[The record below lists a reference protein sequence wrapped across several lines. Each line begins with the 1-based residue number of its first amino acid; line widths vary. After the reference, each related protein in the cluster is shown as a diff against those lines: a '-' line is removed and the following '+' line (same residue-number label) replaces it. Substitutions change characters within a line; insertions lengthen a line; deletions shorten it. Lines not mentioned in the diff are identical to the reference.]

1 MSGLQIVKLLNP
13 IQMYIDGTFTPKGAY
28 DNAVTYVVGDMVDY
42 QGSSYIL
49 YNASGYSAGTLPT
62 NTTYWGVVAE
72 KGATGATGATGAG
85 VATGGTTGQVLAKQS
100 ATDFDTGW
108 ETLTKSSVGLGNVDN
123 TSDANKPISTATQ
136 TALNT
141 KANSGDLA
149 TVAITGDYDDL
160 SNKPTIPPAA
170 PVDSVNGQTG
180 VVVLDTDDI
189 TDTATNR
196 YTNDTDVTRLANT
209 SGTNTGD
216 QDLSGLT
223 PTSRSIS
230 SGTGLTGGGDLTA
243 DRTLALDS
251 ATQTSLG
258 LADTAL
264 QNLSGLDTDD
274 LAEGT
279 TNLYSQWTRG
289 TDSSVNYIRPDT
301 GTDQLLIGNTTDLS
315 KYATFSDAKAFFIS
329 NASTG
334 YFVNSAAGDTGF
346 IQIGGSFLG
355 TRARGSAASP
365 SAIETGDTI
374 MALFSLGYDG
384 TDYAIE
390 TDGGFLFG
398 AYTEAT
404 AVTSGRIDIAWRWKH
419 LGLPPIFEITSG
431 GAIGF
436 HGVTPVARSTGW
448 AVTNV
453 TSDKVFDADSTSIN
467 ELADVLGTLINDLI
481 AKGLIGA

>member
-49 YNASGYSAGTLPT
+49 YNVSGYSAGTLPT

-72 KGATGATGATGAG
+72 KGATGATGATGAAGPTGAG
-85 VATGGTTGQVLAKQS
+85 VAAGGTTGQVLAKQS
-100 ATDFDTGW
+100 ATDFDTDW

-136 TALNT
+136 TALDGKVDEN
-141 KANSGDLA
+141 AP
-149 TVAITGDYDDL
+149 ITGATKTKITYDSKGLVTSGADA
-160 SNKPTIPPAA
+160 T
-170 PVDSVNGQTG
+170 
-180 VVVLDTDDI
+180 TDDI

-279 TNLYSQWTRG
+279 TNKYTQWTRG
-289 TDSSVNYIRPDT
+289 TNSTINYIRPDT

-315 KYATFSDAKAFFIS
+315 KYDGFADAKAFFLAE
-329 NASTG
+329 NPVA
-334 YFVNSAAGDTGF
+334 YFVNSSIGNPGFVATG
-346 IQIGGSFLG
+346 GTFLG
-355 TRARGSAASP
+355 TRARNTMASP
-365 SAIETGDTI
+365 QAVLVGDQLTTY
-374 MALFSLGYDG
+374 AGLGYDG
-384 TDYAIE
+384 TDYTIS
-390 TDGGFLFG
+390 TPDGLLFG
-398 AYTEAT
+398 QYIE
-404 AVTSGRIDIAWRWKH
+404 VKSISGNEIGQAWRWKH
-419 LGLPPIFEITSG
+419 IGQAPIFELTTDNL
-431 GAIGF
+431 IGF

-453 TSDKVFDADSTSIN
+453 TTDKTFNADS
-467 ELADVLGTLINDLI
+467 
-481 AKGLIGA
+481 KGLLGA